1 MPNND
6 LDTYLRKMSEDR
18 TWGDHIILV
27 ALANALAKTI
37 RVVTSHEGDCYEVV
51 VEANNQQ
58 GAPILLGHLTE
69 NHYVSLEPVAD
80 QTTKAEGIPTDSNS
94 PLWHMQ
100 FTSTRFRNH
109 SCIATCIGYD
119 HCKIQ

>member
-6 LDTYLRKMSEDR
+6 LDTYLRNMSEDR
-18 TWGDHIILV
+18 TWGDHIILI

-58 GAPILLGHLTE
+58 GAPILLGHLSE

-80 QTTKAEGIPTDSNS
+80 QTTKAEGIPIDSISIFHIKNS
-94 PLWHMQ
+94 PL
-100 FTSTRFRNH
+100 
-109 SCIATCIGYD
+109 CGI
-119 HCKIQ
+119 